1 MENTSIRVLA
11 VDDDQDLLQSY
22 QYLLEVEGHTVVTA
36 LDSRQAEAAL
46 QQQVFDVAL
55 VDLKIKAEDGLELAG
70 RLRSMDPLLQIVI
83 ITAFPSYQTAVR
95 AMKLGA
101 FDYLSKTSDAE
112 SVVETVEE
120 AHAQRD
126 LLVADLESRENR
138 AGDIHLTVICD
149 NTLIMK
155 GWLSLAADSQLFNIQ
170 SYANN
175 IPLFMKNRPERAP
188 DLIMLCATCN
198 AAETE
203 AGVEEVM
210 RLRQELP
217 EAKIVVFNNELDDD
231 QMIRLLKIGVYGFFD
246 RNLSEGETERFIG
259 LIHKGETVAPRR
271 IMGRVIDELSDLY
284 VSREIRQ
291 VRLPD
296 DDTPALTDREKE
308 IIRFIA
314 RGLKNKEIADLLFIS
329 PVTVKTHIT
338 HIFRKLGVGS
348 RLQAVNRA
356 YELNLV
362 P

>member
-1 MENTSIRVLA
+1 MEKNNIRILA
-11 VDDDQDLLQSY
+11 VDDDRDLLESY
-22 QYLLEVEGHTVVTA
+22 QYLLEVEGHSVVTA
-36 LDSRQAEAAL
+36 LDSRQAEAAM
-46 QQQVFDVAL
+46 QQHVFDVAL
-55 VDLKIKAEDGLELAG
+55 VDLKIKAEDGLDLAG
-70 RLRSMDPLLQIVI
+70 RLRSIDPLLQIVI

-120 AHAQRD
+120 ANAQRE
-126 LLVADLESRENR
+126 LQVAEIESKGNR
-138 AGDIHLTVICD
+138 AGDISLTIICD
-149 NTLIMK
+149 NTLMMK
-155 GWLSLAADSQLFNIQ
+155 GWLFLASDSQLFNIQ
-170 SYANN
+170 SYTNN
-175 IPLFMKNRPERAP
+175 IPLFLKNRPDKAP

-198 AAETE
+198 AADTET
-203 AGVEEVM
+203 GIEEVM
-210 RLRQELP
+210 RLRQEIP
-217 EAKIVVFNNELDDD
+217 DAKIVVFNNELDDE
-231 QMIRLLKIGVYGFFD
+231 QMTRLLKIGVYGFFD
-246 RNLSEGETERFIG
+246 RNLSEAETERFIG

-291 VRLPD
+291 AQP
-296 DDTPALTDREKE
+296 PGEHMPQLTEREKE
-308 IIRFIA
+308 IVRFIA